1 MKVWRD
7 VEMSSS
13 WESNFTCS
21 CGAPLTILIMKGA
34 KDLVTV
40 GVCPTGHKKKFIL
53 SIGPVDQW
61 TPSNITFLREHFF
74 RCEKCNIPTSSQ
86 LYFRDPYVKIQ
97 ITCPVHGKNE
107 IRLLPMSV
115 YNIIVEKKPGVAEP
129 GPSAQAAP
137 PPGPSIPKCQYCGA
151 LTTFIPQY
159 SRYYCYKCQ
168 RYVEDQKVVGKVRD
182 TLAAAPPPAPAPVKT
197 ELDELKEQI
206 QAFAQ
211 KANKN
216 IPYAV
221 CDLPAKLNA
230 PNIDSFQLEALLQ
243 EMITKEELA
252 GQIDPVTGD
261 IVFLAP
267 KLGSTP
273 ISSAV
278 SPAATAAGR
287 QYCTKCGSE
296 AEFIEAQNAY
306 FCRKCF
312 EYVKTLAPTPATPA
326 PAVQERVE
334 ALRDFDYVGGQVR
347 FKIAIANKT
356 KYVITAVRV
365 DLEIPK
371 EFKLIRILPEASL
384 DDLSRGLAK
393 IDKLMPGASQ
403 GIDYYLEPV
412 TCGVG
417 VIAGFV
423 KFQDAQGNF
432 KSIDLKPREVAI
444 KCPLVF
450 KPEEANIAMIRNLMD
465 SLTKDYRRW
474 ALPATPPDS
483 FKLLHDTIMLF
494 DITHIQAFQVS
505 GNPYEVESFYYTR
518 AKTTSHPIAIKVT
531 VSEKQ
536 NTLDLMIA
544 CENMAELTGLLSKI
558 AEDFQAKALT
568 KLQTSLK
575 PAFSPLKELHCNC
588 GNSLPKLPS
597 RSEDVVCSSC
607 AKTYTWEM
615 LGF

>member
-1 MKVWRD
+1 
-7 VEMSSS
+7 MSAS

-53 SIGPVDQW
+53 SIGAVDQW

-74 RCEKCNIPTSSQ
+74 RCEKCNIPISTQ
-86 LYFRDPYVKIQ
+86 PYYRDPYVKLQ

-107 IRLLPMSV
+107 IRLLPLSV
-115 YNIIVEKKPGVAEP
+115 YNIIVEKKSGVAEP
-129 GPSAQAAP
+129 SPPAQAAP
-137 PPGPSIPKCQYCGA
+137 TPSSSIPKCQYCGA
-151 LTTFIPQY
+151 LTTLIPQY

-182 TLAAAPPPAPAPVKT
+182 MPAATLAAPPVKT
-197 ELDELKEQI
+197 ELDALKAGI
-206 QAFAQ
+206 LAFAQ
-211 KANKN
+211 QSTKN

-252 GQIDPVTGD
+252 GQIDPATGD
-261 IVFLAP
+261 IIFLSP

-273 ISSAV
+273 IGSAV
-278 SPAATAAGR
+278 PSAAAGK
-287 QYCTKCGSE
+287 QHCIKCGSE
-296 AEFIEAQNAY
+296 TEFIEAQNAY
-306 FCRKCF
+306 FCRQCF
-312 EYVKTLAPTPATPA
+312 EYVKPLAPTPAT

-356 KYVITAVRV
+356 QYVITAVRV

-450 KPEEANIAMIRNLMD
+450 KPEEANIAMIRNLME

-483 FKLLHDTIMLF
+483 FKLLHETIMLF
-494 DITHIQAFQVS
+494 DITHIQAFQIS

-518 AKTTSHPIAIKVT
+518 AKTTNHPIAIKVN
-531 VSEKQ
+531 VSEQQ

-558 AEDFQAKALT
+558 AEDFQSKALT

-575 PAFSPLKELHCNC
+575 PAFSPLKELHCDC

-607 AKTYTWEM
+607 AKAYTWEM

>member
-1 MKVWRD
+1 
-7 VEMSSS
+7 MSSS
-13 WESNFTCS
+13 WESNFTCT
-21 CGAPLTILIMKGA
+21 CGAPLTIIIMKGV

-40 GVCPTGHKKKFIL
+40 GICPTGHKKKFIL
-53 SIGPVDQW
+53 SIGTVDQW

-74 RCEKCNIPTSSQ
+74 KCDKCNIPISSQ
-86 LYFRDPYVKIQ
+86 PYYRDPYVKIQ

-107 IRLLPMSV
+107 IRLLPLSV
-115 YNIIVEKKPGVAEP
+115 YNLIVEKKPGLGGP
-129 GPSAQAAP
+129 GTAAPAVTPQPSATP
-137 PPGPSIPKCQYCGA
+137 TPSNSIPKCQYCGA

-182 TLAAAPPPAPAPVKT
+182 TPAATPAAPPVKT
-197 ELDELKEQI
+197 ELDELKARI
-206 QAFAQ
+206 KTFAE

-216 IPYAV
+216 IPYAL

-252 GQIDPVTGD
+252 GQIDPATGD
-261 IVFLAP
+261 IIFLSP

-273 ISSAV
+273 IGSTVA
-278 SPAATAAGR
+278 PAAEGKQSCA
-287 QYCTKCGSE
+287 KCGSE
-296 AEFIEAQNAY
+296 TEFIEAQNAY
-306 FCRKCF
+306 FCRQCF
-312 EYVKTLAPTPATPA
+312 EYVKTVASTPAP
-326 PAVQERVE
+326 PAVQERVD

-432 KSIDLKPREVAI
+432 KSIDLKPRDVAI

-483 FKLLHDTIMLF
+483 FKILHDTVMLF
-494 DITHIQAFQVS
+494 DITHIQAFQIS
-505 GNPYEVESFYYTR
+505 GNPYEVESWYYTR
-518 AKTTSHPIAIKVT
+518 AKTTKHPIAIRVN
-531 VSEKQ
+531 VSEQ
-536 NTLDLMIA
+536 RNTLDLMIA
-544 CENMAELTGLLSKI
+544 CEDMSELTGLLSKI
-558 AEDFQAKALT
+558 AEDFQSKALA

-575 PAFSPLKELHCNC
+575 PAFSPLKELRCDC

>member
-1 MKVWRD
+1 
-7 VEMSSS
+7 MSSS
-13 WESNFTCS
+13 WEGNFTCS
-21 CGAPLTILIMKGA
+21 CGAPLTIIIMKGV

-40 GVCPTGHKKKFIL
+40 GICPAGHKKKFVL
-53 SIGPVDQW
+53 SIGSADQW
-61 TPSNITFLREHFF
+61 TPSHITFLHEHFF
-74 RCEKCNIPTSSQ
+74 KCYKCNTPISSQ
-86 LYFRDPYVKIQ
+86 PYYRDPYVKIQ
-97 ITCPVHGKNE
+97 INCPVHGKNE
-107 IRLLPMSV
+107 LRLLPKSV
-115 YNIIVEKKPGVAEP
+115 YNIIVGKTPGLDVP
-129 GPSAQAAP
+129 STSAQATTP
-137 PPGPSIPKCQYCGA
+137 HPSSIPSPTTSIPKCQYCGA

-182 TLAAAPPPAPAPVKT
+182 TPAPTPVAPPIKT
-197 ELDELKEQI
+197 ELDELKARI
-206 QAFAQ
+206 KTFAE

-221 CDLPAKLNA
+221 CDLPAQLNA
-230 PNIDSFQLEALLQ
+230 PSIDSFQLEALLQ

-252 GQIDPVTGD
+252 GQIDPATGD
-261 IVFLAP
+261 IIFLSP
-267 KLGSTP
+267 RLGSTP
-273 ISSAV
+273 FGSTVA
-278 SPAATAAGR
+278 PTAASK
-287 QYCTKCGSE
+287 QLCAKCGSE
-296 AEFIEAQNAY
+296 TEFIEAQNAY
-306 FCRKCF
+306 FCRQCF
-312 EYVKTLAPTPATPA
+312 EYVKTVAPYSAP
-326 PAVQERVE
+326 PAVHERVE

-356 KYVITAVRV
+356 KYVITAIRV

-423 KFQDAQGNF
+423 KYQDAQGNF
-432 KSIDLKPREVAI
+432 QSNVDLKPREVAI

-450 KPEEANIAMIRNLMD
+450 KPEEANIAMIHNLMD

-483 FKLLHDTIMLF
+483 FKLLHDTVILF
-494 DITHIQAFQVS
+494 EITHIQAFQIS
-505 GNPYEVESFYYTR
+505 GNPYEVESWYYTR
-518 AKTTSHPIAIKVT
+518 AKTTNHPIAIRVN
-531 VSEKQ
+531 VSERQ

-558 AEDFQAKALT
+558 AEDFQSKALT

-575 PAFSPLKELHCNC
+575 PAFSPLKELLCEC
-588 GNSLPKLPS
+588 GNPLPKLPS